1 MTQLQ
6 HLVRHLSASR
16 QTLAAAESCTGGLI
30 AHTLTNIP
38 GASAWFKGGV
48 VAYANT
54 AKSDMLGVAPAL
66 ILQHGAVSAPVAE
79 AMARGARLRFD
90 TTFAIATT
98 GIAGPSG
105 GTPAKPVGLVFIAV
119 ASAKE
124 TTATK
129 FLFTG
134 TRAQIKRQTL
144 ATAIEL
150 LNARL
155 SLSML

>member
-6 HLVRHLSASR
+6 HLVRHLSARR
-16 QTLAAAESCTGGLI
+16 QTLATAESCTGGLI

-38 GASAWFKGGV
+38 GVSAWFKGGV

-54 AKSDMLGVAPAL
+54 VKSDILGVAPEL
-66 ILQHGAVSAPVAE
+66 ILQNGAVSAPVAE
-79 AMARGARLRFD
+79 AMAQGARLRFD

-124 TTATK
+124 TTASK

>member
-6 HLVRHLSASR
+6 HLAQHLTASR
-16 QTLAAAESCTGGLI
+16 QTLATAESCTGGLI

-54 AKSDMLGVAPAL
+54 AKSDMLGVAPEL

-79 AMARGARLRFD
+79 AMAQGARLRFD

-119 ASAKE
+119 ASAKT
-124 TTATK
+124 TTASK

-134 TRAQIKRQTL
+134 TRARIKRQTL
-144 ATAIEL
+144 ATAIKL